1 MQDISDELPD
11 LDWNL
16 PMENGV
22 VQWPTPAVDPDTGEP
37 DWGQGTEADQ
47 FAGLWTER
55 PDSKEQPFESP
66 RSGGGMAPQPGAA
79 SSSAGGGM
87 APQSGAAS
95 SSGLQ
100 RPAAIGAA
108 PPLAIGAAP
117 PAKRQ
122 PPPPAAIGAAP
133 PAKTGR
139 IWKAGTKP
147 VLTPAHKA
155 APAKAKL
162 VLTPAPAGGG
172 MAPQPAAAPAGGGLA
187 PQQGKR
193 GGPGFRV
200 VSVCTLGWHKVRKL
214 GFAREPTAQ
223 EMADRLDQLIDVGE
237 MEHPVDYVIS
247 TMHINNP
254 ERTSRHTGNAWEVQ
268 SPILRFCDVQVL
280 LQPPNPDKI
289 KNTPTDRQQIAF
301 WIFPGIAHKITG
313 RSIFPAKGRFPHR
326 FHR

>member
-37 DWGQGTEADQ
+37 DWGQGTEAAQ
-47 FAGLWTER
+47 FAALWTER
-55 PDSKEQPFESP
+55 PGSQEQPFKSP

-162 VLTPAPAGGG
+162 VWTP
-172 MAPQPAAAPAGGGLA
+172 
-187 PQQGKR
+187 KR
-193 GGPGFRV
+193 GGPGSRV

-313 RSIFPAKGRFPHR
+313 RSIFPAKGRSPHR